1 MGAMQVATKNR
12 NAKIKINK
20 INKISNAGVSE
31 QHVVSQRKVEGHI
44 GLKLCMKLENK
55 KNEKRTLI
63 NMNLIE

>member
-1 MGAMQVATKNR
+1 MQVAPKNR
-12 NAKIKINK
+12 TAKIKINK
-20 INKISNAGVSE
+20 LNKISNADVSE

-63 NMNLIE
+63 NMNLIEWT

>member
-1 MGAMQVATKNR
+1 MQVTTKNR

-20 INKISNAGVSE
+20 INKISNADVWE

-44 GLKLCMKLENK
+44 GLKLSMKLENK

-63 NMNLIE
+63 NMNLIEWT